1 MSRRL
6 RYVPEGGALVEVT
19 CRTVHSRFLLRP
31 SQALN
36 EIVLGV
42 LARAQR
48 MYPLRCCA
56 FAFISNHC
64 HLLLDVDNAR
74 QLSDFMCYF
83 NSNLA
88 KELGLLTGWRDKI
101 WARRYQ
107 SIVISNEEEAQI
119 ARLAYV
125 LAHGVKEGL
134 VEKVA
139 QWPGVHC
146 VRALVEGETVE
157 GYWFN
162 RSQEHAARQR
172 RQDFDRLSYA
182 TPEVLTLSPLPC
194 WKHLSEETRRR
205 LVAELVTDI
214 ETEAAIRREQTG
226 SQVLGVSAVRG
237 QHPLD
242 RPKRSKKSPAPLFHA
257 ASKAVRRE
265 LYAFYAEFVAAYR
278 QASEKFR
285 AGERTVRFPL
295 GSFPPALPFVAG

>member
-31 SQALN
+31 SLALN

-48 MYPLRCCA
+48 MYPIRCCFFV
-56 FAFISNHC
+56 FASNHC

-119 ARLAYV
+119 ARLKYV

-134 VEKVA
+134 VEKVSE
-139 QWPGVHC
+139 WPGVDC
-146 VRALVEGETVE
+146 VRALVEGEAVE
-157 GYWFN
+157 GYWFD
-162 RSQEHAARQR
+162 RSQEYAARQR
-172 RQDFDRLSYA
+172 RQDFDRLTYA
-182 TPEVLTLSPLPC
+182 TSEVLTLSPLPC
-194 WKHLSEETRRR
+194 WKDLPEETRRR
-205 LVAELVTDI
+205 LIAELVAEI
-214 ETEAAIRREQTG
+214 EAEAAIRREQTG
-226 SQVLGVSAVRG
+226 SQVLGVAAIRE
-237 QHPLD
+237 QHPLR

-257 ASKAVRRE
+257 ASQAIRQQ

-278 QASEKFR
+278 EASEKFR
-285 AGERTVRFPL
+285 AGNRTVRFPL

>member
-6 RYVPEGGALVEVT
+6 RYIPEGGALVEVT
-19 CRTVHSRFLLRP
+19 CRTIHSRFLLRP
-31 SQALN
+31 SPELN
-36 EIVLGV
+36 DIVVGV

-48 MYPLRCCA
+48 IYPIRLCA
-56 FAFISNHC
+56 FAFPSNHF
-64 HLLLDVDNAR
+64 HLTLDVDDAR
-74 QLSDFMCYF
+74 QLSNFMRYL

-88 KELGLLTGWRDKI
+88 RELGRRVGWRDKV

-107 SIVISNEEEAQI
+107 AIVISNEAAAQI
-119 ARLAYV
+119 ERLKYV

-146 VRALVEGETVE
+146 VHALMMEETLE
-157 GYWFN
+157 GYWFD
-162 RSQEHAARQR
+162 RSQEYAARIR
-172 RQDFDRLSYA
+172 GEDFDRMRYA

-194 WKHLSEETRRR
+194 WKHLPVETRKR
-205 LVAELVTDI
+205 LVADLVSEI
-214 ETEAAIRREQTG
+214 EAEAATRRQQTG

-257 ASKAVRRE
+257 ASKAVRQE
-265 LYAFYAEFVAAYR
+265 LYAAYGWFVAAYR
-278 QASEKFR
+278 DASEKLR
-285 AGERTVRFPL
+285 GGTRTVAFPL
-295 GSFPPALPFVAG
+295 GSFPPALPFEAG

>member
-6 RYVPEGGALVEVT
+6 RYIPEGGALVEVT
-19 CRTVHSRFLLRP
+19 CRTIHSRFLLRP
-31 SQALN
+31 SPALN
-36 EIVLGV
+36 EIIVGVLG
-42 LARAQR
+42 RAQKK
-48 MYPLRCCA
+48 YPIRCCG
-56 FAFISNHC
+56 FSFVSTHF

-74 QLSDFMCYF
+74 QLSSFMRYL

-88 KELGLLTGWRDKI
+88 RELGRLVDWRDKV

-107 SIVISNEEEAQI
+107 AIVISNEEEAQI

-134 VEKVA
+134 VEKVS

-157 GYWFN
+157 GYWFD
-162 RSQEHAARQR
+162 RSQEYAARQR
-172 RQDFDRLSYA
+172 GQDFGRLSYA

-194 WKHLSEETRRR
+194 WKHLAEETRRR
-205 LVAELVTDI
+205 LVAELVAEI
-214 ETEAAIRREQTG
+214 EAEAAVRREQTG
-226 SQVLGVSAVRG
+226 SQVLGVSAVRK
-237 QHPLD
+237 QHPLR

-257 ASKAVRRE
+257 ASQAIRQQ

-278 QASEKFR
+278 EASEKFR
-285 AGERTVRFPL
+285 AGNRTVTFPL